1 MPPPDSQHRLAPHVR
16 RQIDRVTGGALLLH
30 PEGAVELS
38 ETADAIVQL
47 CDGSRTLDEIAAALS
62 AEYDGVLR
70 PDVEACIDALADRGL
85 LKLT

>member
-1 MPPPDSQHRLAPHVR
+1 MPRLASHVR
-16 RQIDRVTGGALLLH
+16 RQIDRVTGAALLLY

-47 CDGSRTLDEIAAALS
+47 CDGSRTVEEIAAALA

-70 PDVEACIDALADRGL
+70 PDVDACIDALAQRGL
-85 LKLT
+85 LVA